1 MGKRTNIILTSAM
14 MGIATAACAFCMA
27 QSANAAE
34 TSTASGVTTTVNSS
48 ATASNAEGSSSV
60 TSSTTASNTPNG
72 GSALDSTSAK
82 PSGNTVPSK
91 SSETEKTAETKKSTK
106 SAKASKSVTDAENS
120 ENARLTQTLIDVS
133 ATNLQTNNREDRSVR
148 ATAESMSAST
158 DSGTTDDASLTWTR
172 EDFNITPD
180 GKQIGYRKDINVPAH
195 DGKPASTEN
204 VIVPGL
210 NAKGLAKL
218 KKNHHLVIPEGIE
231 VIHECA
237 FTGHAKQ
244 VGNKQHEHVEGETY
258 IEGVTLPQ
266 SLKIIEYGAFG
277 WNKIKGTVI
286 IPKNVI
292 SIHSAAF
299 VANEIE
305 KVVFEG
311 VLDGKGKEHDTDAD
325 PYYLAGVGE
334 KAFQGNKISEIV
346 VKDNLGKYKLY
357 PSNNPQKSDSV
368 FDNQNP
374 GPFTI
379 EVGDEYKRPITIKQ
393 ENSNHIISVM
403 EGFAENGTPTL
414 IDQSS
419 YFKKNADGKYIA
431 VKTGTLDGQCMFYDT
446 INGQFRI
453 IGVSHFTYK
462 IIPKAKIY
470 TVTFVDGNNSNYAS
484 VQVKEGKS
492 ISENSVANQSMP
504 VNPSKI
510 GYSFEGWNE
519 KQDGTGSMFLA
530 STIVDKNLK
539 VYSIFKN
546 YQPVITVQNKT
557 ITEGD
562 PLDLRSLIMSATDK
576 EDGDLKDKVQITNN
590 GGFDN
595 SKVGSYVITFSVT
608 DNGGATATASA
619 TVTVTKKPTPPTPP
633 TPPAPAPEP
642 EPTPT
647 PVPELP
653 VPVAPAPILKPAET
667 WSEPEPAPATPQ
679 PEQPE
684 QPEQQQAKRVA
695 KHLPK
700 TGSAVAMVIN
710 SLFASVTAGIFAFVE
725 ARKSL
730 RRYSKH
736 ARKN

>member
-1 MGKRTNIILTSAM
+1 

-72 GSALDSTSAK
+72 GGSALDSTSAK

-106 SAKASKSVTDAENS
+106 SDKASKSVTDAENS

-133 ATNLQTNNREDRSVR
+133 ATNLQTNNREDRSVH
-148 ATAESMSAST
+148 ASAESRSAST
-158 DSGTTDDASLTWTR
+158 DSGNTDDPSLTWTR

-218 KKNHHLVIPEGIE
+218 TKNHHLVIPDGIE

-277 WNKIKGTVI
+277 WNKIKGTVT

-684 QPEQQQAKRVA
+684 QPEQQQAKRVV
-695 KHLPK
+695 KHLPQ
-700 TGSAVAMVIN
+700 TGSSVVMVIN
-710 SLFASVTAGIFAFVE
+710 YLFAFVTAGIFALVE